1 MELMSLF
8 RRIFGGSKLDGA
20 ALAGSSSLGD
30 YAQIDLLSRFVDA
43 RPLDDPQRQQQWT
56 RVLPQPYGQ
65 TIKLFLDQGWLEEV
79 GNKYQVAPSARP
91 FVESYLAR
99 LERARV
105 RVRAEVRKAIEE
117 RDTGE
122 ALDIRRKYESS
133 HPLGSADWSGPKPQM
148 SRSSL
153 TRRILYL
160 QHWSLDGLTSET
172 VAWLK
177 LYAAEQHLWETD
189 WRLDAAE
196 IPEKVANE
204 LCTPEMDAVEAAY
217 WRAYGIALLIDN
229 QETWQRCKGGDHVRR
244 IEIVGLDDEFTCE
257 QCKESI
263 GKEYLVARVPELPHR
278 DCTSSRGCRCRY
290 EPVLDS

>member
-1 MELMSLF
+1 M
-8 RRIFGGSKLDGA
+8 
-20 ALAGSSSLGD
+20 
-30 YAQIDLLSRFVDA
+30 
-43 RPLDDPQRQQQWT
+43 
-56 RVLPQPYGQ
+56 
-65 TIKLFLDQGWLEEV
+65 
-79 GNKYQVAPSARP
+79 
-91 FVESYLAR
+91 
-99 LERARV
+99 
-105 RVRAEVRKAIEE
+105 RKAIEE

-122 ALDIRRKYESS
+122 ALEIRRKYESS

-160 QHWSLDGLTSET
+160 QHWLLDGLSPET
-172 VAWLK
+172 VEWLK

-196 IPEKVANE
+196 IPQKVANE
-204 LCTPEMDAVEAAY
+204 LRTPEMDAVEAAY

-244 IEIVGLDDEFTCE
+244 IEIAGSDDEFTCQ
-257 QCKESI
+257 QCKESL
-263 GKEYLVARVPELPHR
+263 GNEYLVARVPELPHR

-290 EPVLDS
+290 EPVLDSYEDAG